1 MKKLRSRYPIL
12 GLTLLITVMICSV
25 VACRKVIPDAPPV
38 LPNANGTV
46 RDSSGVHHDSTGIK
60 HDSTGTKHDST
71 ALKHDSTPPK
81 IDTPAVPPPY
91 PQAPL
96 ASCYYAPNYGDTI
109 IYPQPT
115 SGSDYI
121 VHPVNTPGP
130 GHYFSWPVGM
140 VLDSATGAIDVT
152 KSETGLKY
160 ALGFVKA
167 GTHDTCIQFLT
178 IGGAAYMDSVYVL
191 NAGQTTAI
199 PYFEANPTLL
209 SVCQGGG
216 CSFDVTGSAAHQK
229 VIVDHSSGNIDL
241 QKTLNGTVLGLGGA
255 FGLLPTN
262 GQTIT
267 TTIYYRLTDPSNQ
280 ALQHIDVQIMYYNSK
295 SLING
300 GLLGGIVNK
309 LDNLLSGNLISLS
322 ANPRPPLIIITR
334 SY

>member
-1 MKKLRSRYPIL
+1 MKNRSRYPIL
-12 GLTLLITVMICSV
+12 RLTLLITVVVCSI
-25 VACRKVIPDAPPV
+25 VACRKVIPDTPAS
-38 LPNANGTV
+38 LPIANGTV
-46 RDSSGVHHDSTGIK
+46 RDSSGVHHDSTAVK
-60 HDSTGTKHDST
+60 HDSTATKQDST

-81 IDTPAVPPPY
+81 VDTPAVPPPY

-96 ASCYYAPNYGDTI
+96 SSCYYAPNYGDTI

-121 VHPVNTPGP
+121 VHPVNSPGP

-140 VLDSATGAIDVT
+140 ILDSTTGAINVT
-152 KSETGLKY
+152 RSETGLKY

-167 GTHDTCIQFLT
+167 GTTDTCIQFLT
-178 IGGAAYMDSVYVL
+178 IGGAAYMDSVYVI
-191 NAGQTTAI
+191 NAGQTSAA

-216 CSFDVTGSAAHQK
+216 CAFDVTGSAAHQK
-229 VIVDHSSGNIDL
+229 VIVDPSSGVIDL
-241 QKTLNGTVLGLGGA
+241 KKTLNGTILGLGGA
-255 FGLLPTN
+255 FGLLPVN

-280 ALQHIDVQIMYYNSK
+280 ALQHIDVQIMYYDKK
-295 SLING
+295 SIING

-309 LDNLLSGNLISLS
+309 LDNLLSGNLISMS
-322 ANPRPPLIIITR
+322 TNPRPPLIIITR
-334 SY
+334 NY